1 MIKKMSALNIPK
13 TDSIK
18 KLAHFWDTHDL
29 TDFEDQL
36 EEVNESVFEREIVM
50 NIHLQRDEAD
60 VIKKI
65 ANSNGISYINL
76 LQGWIRERIH
86 AK

>member
-1 MIKKMSALNIPK
+1 MEKKMSTLKIPK

-29 TDFEDQL
+29 TDFENQL

-60 VIKKI
+60 VIKRI
-65 ANSNGISYINL
+65 AKSKGISYIDL
-76 LQGWIRERIH
+76 LQGWVKERIH
-86 AK
+86 AI